1 MLLPIASLIGYN
13 SFMRKLF
20 QSIFLLAAIALLSQ
34 AAFAGELDEIKRLQ
48 KGMRSVKATFSQ
60 EKITELLGRPIKS
73 SGTFAMKA
81 GAGVRWDYK
90 DSMVVIYDG
99 RDLYIHYLEME
110 EAEWIRGAAGFVGPL
125 VFDVDKLTENYR
137 VTAMRHDGGIRLTL
151 WPDKD
156 LSFEKMEMSFPLKSP
171 FPKEVVVFEA
181 TGDKTVI
188 RFSEVEVGA
197 SLMDSLFVFDPP
209 PGVRVRQRYIK

>member
-1 MLLPIASLIGYN
+1 
-13 SFMRKLF
+13 MRKLLSIL
-20 QSIFLLAAIALLSQ
+20 SIFLLAATALLSQ
-34 AAFAGELDEIKRLQ
+34 AASAGEIEEIKRLQ
-48 KGMRSVKATFSQ
+48 KGMRTVQAAFSQ
-60 EKITELLGRPIKS
+60 AKTTELLGRPIKS

-110 EAEWIRGAAGFVGPL
+110 EAEWIRGAAGFVGPM

-151 WPDKD
+151 WPDKGKMP
-156 LSFEKMEMSFPLKSP
+156 FEKMEMSFPLGSP

-181 TGDKTVI
+181 SGDKTVI
-188 RFSEVEVGA
+188 SFREVEVGA
-197 SLMDSLFVFDPP
+197 SLADSLFVFDPP
-209 PGVRVRQRYIK
+209 PGVKVRQRYVQ